1 MPLISI
7 IPFFNTCYNSNKEI
21 ITIQTVPQQFIDMAR
36 GDVRSHSWG
45 CRISFTK
52 AYDDSITFFT
62 LNQSLLNGGDIL
74 STSSDSPLNAWDYYE
89 YADYTDRITYM
100 SWDRS
105 LEFPYSIASARADFQ
120 LANTDKYF
128 TPNSTS
134 PIKDYILPKRPVRLL
149 SGFRNMIIP
158 QFVGLTQGMPSV
170 NDRDGTATF
179 TALDFLTQIYEMPI
193 RNTIA
198 MASGTGQDTINLI
211 VNPSF
216 EQDATGWTGS
226 NMSVTS
232 DDSFSGSKSL
242 FISNPGSLAQANNTS
257 LTGANLEADAVYT
270 LSFYL
275 RRQTAGATTLLVR
288 FSNGPTTIISL
299 SESNIPNTGVW
310 TRYSATFTATEDPL
324 SAELIASTV
333 DDSVSIDA
341 IMLTQGPVLYDYF
354 DGNSQGDKLV
364 KYSWLGS
371 PNVSQS
377 RLYSPKL
384 TTDRVL
390 AQIFSD
396 FGLTPNQY
404 NLAKGRNAIPFL
416 FFERE
421 QQTAGDVIRK
431 LMEAEGG
438 MLWLGED
445 GVIRFRP
452 RLEQPTIPVYEL
464 NDTEIVDIEVAE
476 DTQIINQVV
485 FSGELRTLA
494 GYQNVYSKT
503 QSSTAN
509 VIMANSTGIFSADL
523 KDPCLDVVQP
533 IAGEQAG
540 VSWFNASLPNGTIVG
555 GVTVQSVEL
564 KTNSYDIVF
573 NNSNNF
579 DVNISELELFGD
591 PAKVYG
597 RIDDKVVEYQPSIDK
612 YEVNPIFINNN
623 FIQTES
629 QMESLGLV
637 ILDDYAEYASI
648 LNAEIKGNPALSLG
662 DVVTVNYKQYTGNY
676 RIIGISSSLQQGRA
690 TQNLKLRSYEARDYF
705 VLNVSQLNSS
715 AQLAP

>member
-52 AYDDSITFFT
+52 AYDDDITFFT
-62 LNQSLLNGGDIL
+62 LNQSLLNSGDIL
-74 STSSDSPLNAWDYYE
+74 GTTGDNVLNAWDYYD
-89 YADYTDRITYM
+89 YKDYTDRIVYM

-105 LEFPYSIASARADFQ
+105 LEFPFSIASARADFQ

-193 RNTIA
+193 RNTIL
-198 MASGTGQDTINLI
+198 M
-211 VNPSF
+211 VN
-216 EQDATGWTGS
+216 A
-226 NMSVTS
+226 
-232 DDSFSGSKSL
+232 
-242 FISNPGSLAQANNTS
+242 
-257 LTGANLEADAVYT
+257 
-270 LSFYL
+270 
-275 RRQTAGATTLLVR
+275 R
-288 FSNGPTTIISL
+288 
-299 SESNIPNTGVW
+299 
-310 TRYSATFTATEDPL
+310 
-324 SAELIASTV
+324 
-333 DDSVSIDA
+333 
-341 IMLTQGPVLYDYF
+341 
-354 DGNSQGDKLV
+354 
-364 KYSWLGS
+364 
-371 PNVSQS
+371 
-377 RLYSPKL
+377 
-384 TTDRVL
+384 TDEVL
-390 AQIFSD
+390 AQILDD

-404 NLAKGRNAIPFL
+404 DLAKARNTIPFL
-416 FFERE
+416 FFTRE
-421 QQTAGDVIRK
+421 QQTAGDVIRE

-452 RLEQPTIPVYEL
+452 RLEQPSVPVYEL

-476 DTQIINQVV
+476 DTQIINQVI
-485 FSGELRTLA
+485 FSGEVRKLA
-494 GYQNVYSKT
+494 GYQNIYSKIEGGEPNIVPAG
-503 QSSTAN
+503 QTASFF
-509 VIMANSTGIFSADL
+509 ANLENPSIDI
-523 KDPCLDVVQP
+523 VVP
-533 IAGEQAG
+533 TAGEQDG
-540 VSWFNASLPNGTIVG
+540 TSWFQATNLAGTNVG
-555 GVTVQSVEL
+555 SVTVAAVYSFTNTY
-564 KTNSYDIVF
+564 KIDFTNS
-573 NNSNNF
+573 NGF
-579 DVNISELELFGD
+579 DVDIARLELFGN
-591 PAKVYG
+591 PAKVFKT
-597 RIDDKVVEYQPSIDK
+597 IKEKVVDYQPSIDK
-612 YEVNPIFINNN
+612 YEANPVHINNN

-629 QMESLGLV
+629 QMESLALT

-648 LNAEIKGNPALSLG
+648 INAEIKGNPALSLG
-662 DVVTVNYKQYTGNY
+662 DIIEVNYKQYTGEY
-676 RIIGISSSLQQGRA
+676 RIIGISSSLQQGKA
-690 TQNLKLRSYEARDYF
+690 TQNVKLRSYEPRDYF